1 MGYVNSIN
9 KYAVW
14 GLNAIYKC
22 GYTAVMFNGQMT
34 PSEFNMTPTSKK
46 IADIELQIARIEHNA
61 DSYIGGAKA
70 YYSGAQTF
78 LKPAAQRKVD
88 SLNKQLDKLLDS
100 VEC

>member
-1 MGYVNSIN
+1 
-9 KYAVW
+9 
-14 GLNAIYKC
+14 
-22 GYTAVMFNGQMT
+22 MT
-34 PSEFNMTPTSKK
+34 LLAQQIHS
-46 IADIELQIARIEHNA
+46 IELQIARIEHNP

-70 YYSGAQTF
+70 YYSGYQTF